1 MKSEQIL
8 ARPPLVLSQEQ
19 REFYFESGYLLL
31 EGFVSRQWL
40 DRLWEVSN
48 EFIERSRGL
57 KQSNTTLALEPT
69 HSAENPRLRRLIDP
83 TEHHPLYWEYVS
95 QGPLADVAE
104 DLLGPAFKFHHSKL
118 NFKWSSGG
126 EEIQWHQDIQFYPHT
141 NYSVAA
147 FGLYLSDV
155 DDEMGPMGVIP
166 GSHKGEIHDQYDEH
180 DQWVGH
186 IGEDALRRVDLN
198 KVEWLTGPA
207 GSVTVHNCRTVHGSL
222 PNMSDRGHCTWTCE
236 SGRPLLLHTCTAA
249 DALPLTS
256 RPSQTSHEGRMIRG
270 EPARWVEFDA
280 DACQLPPDRSDQP
293 GVTIFSSQNRE
304 RSV

>member
-1 MKSEQIL
+1 MKSEKIL
-8 ARPPLVLSQEQ
+8 ARPPRVLSQEQ
-19 REFYFESGYLLL
+19 REFYFENGYLLL
-31 EGFVSRQWL
+31 DGFVSRGWL
-40 DRLWEVSN
+40 ERLREVSN
-48 EFIERSRGL
+48 AFIERSRGL
-57 KQSNTTLALEPT
+57 TESDTMFALEPS

-83 TEHHPLYWEYVS
+83 TEHHPLFWEYVS

-126 EEIQWHQDIQFYPHT
+126 EEIKWHQDIQFYPHT

-155 DDEMGPMGVIP
+155 DHEMGPMGVIP
-166 GSHKGEIHDQYDEH
+166 GSHKGEIHDQYDEQ
-180 DQWVGH
+180 DQWVGY
-186 IGEDALRRVDLN
+186 IGEDALRRVDLD

-222 PNMSDRGHCTWTCE
+222 PNMSDRG
-236 SGRPLLLHTCTAA
+236 RPLLLHTCSAA
-249 DALPLTS
+249 DALPLTP

-270 EPARWVEFDA
+270 QPARWVEFDA
-280 DACQLPPDRSDQP
+280 DACQLPPDRSNQP

>member
-8 ARPPLVLSQEQ
+8 TGPPLVLSQEQ
-19 REFYFESGYLLL
+19 REFYFENGYLLL
-31 EGFVSRQWL
+31 EEFVSREWM

-57 KQSNTTLALEPT
+57 TESNTTLALEPT

-83 TEHHPLYWEYVS
+83 TEHHPLFWEYVS

-126 EEIQWHQDIQFYPHT
+126 EEIKWHQDIQFYPHT

-155 DDEMGPMGVIP
+155 DHEMGPMGVIP
-166 GSHKGEIHDQYDEH
+166 GSHQGEIHDQYDEQ

-186 IGEDALRRVDLN
+186 IGEDALRRVDLD

-207 GSVTVHNCRTVHGSL
+207 GSVTVHNCRTIHGSL
-222 PNMSDRGHCTWTCE
+222 PNMSDR
-236 SGRPLLLHTCTAA
+236 SRPLLLHTCTAA
-249 DALPLTS
+249 DALPLTP

-280 DACQLPPDRSDQP
+280 DACQLPPDRSNQP

-304 RSV
+304 RLV

>member
-19 REFYFESGYLLL
+19 REFYFENGYLLL
-31 EGFVSRQWL
+31 PEFVSPEWL
-40 DRLWEVSN
+40 ERLREVSN
-48 EFIERSRGL
+48 AFIERSRGL
-57 KQSNTTLALEPT
+57 MESDTVLALEPT

-83 TEHHPLYWEYVS
+83 TEHHPIYWEYVS

-126 EEIQWHQDIQFYPHT
+126 EEIKWHQDIQFYPHT

-147 FGLYLSDV
+147 FGLYLSGV
-155 DDEMGPMGVIP
+155 DHEMGPMGVIP
-166 GSHKGEIHDQYDEH
+166 GSHRGEIHDQYDEQ

-186 IGEDALRRVDLN
+186 IGEDALRRVDLD

-222 PNMSDRGHCTWTCE
+222 PNKSDR
-236 SGRPLLLHTCTAA
+236 SRPLLLHTCTAA
-249 DALPLTS
+249 DALPLTP

-270 EPARWVEFDA
+270 QPARWVEFDA
-280 DACQLPPDRSDQP
+280 DACQLPPDRSNQP

-304 RSV
+304 PSV

>member
-1 MKSEQIL
+1 MKSEKIL
-8 ARPPLVLSQEQ
+8 SRPPLVLSQEQ
-19 REFYFESGYLLL
+19 REFYFENGYLLL
-31 EGFVSRQWL
+31 VEFVSREWL

-48 EFIERSRGL
+48 AFIERSRGL
-57 KQSNTTLALEPT
+57 TESNATLALEPT

-83 TEHHPLYWEYVS
+83 TEHHPIYWEYVS

-118 NFKWSSGG
+118 NFKWSAGG
-126 EEIQWHQDIQFYPHT
+126 EEIKWHQDIQFYPHT

-166 GSHKGEIHDQYDEH
+166 GSHKGEIHDQYDEQ

-186 IGEDALRRVDLN
+186 IGEDALRHVDLD
-198 KVEWLTGPA
+198 KVEWFTGPA

-222 PNMSDRGHCTWTCE
+222 PNMTDR
-236 SGRPLLLHTCTAA
+236 SRPLLLHTCTAA
-249 DALPLTS
+249 DALPLTPRS
-256 RPSQTSHEGRMIRG
+256 SQTSHEGRMIRG
-270 EPARWVEFDA
+270 QPARWVEFDA
-280 DACQLPPDRSDQP
+280 DACQLPPDRSNQP

-304 RSV
+304 PSV

>member
-1 MKSEQIL
+1 METRMKSEQIL

-19 REFYFESGYLLL
+19 REFYFENGYLLL
-31 EGFVSRQWL
+31 PEFVSPEWL
-40 DRLWEVSN
+40 ERLREVSN
-48 EFIERSRGL
+48 AFIERSRGL
-57 KQSNTTLALEPT
+57 TESDTTLALEPT
-69 HSAENPRLRRLIDP
+69 HSAEKPRLRRLIDP
-83 TEHHPLYWEYVS
+83 TEHHPIYWEHVS

-126 EEIQWHQDIQFYPHT
+126 EEIKWHQDIQFYPHT

-147 FGLYLSDV
+147 FGLYLDDV
-155 DDEMGPMGVIP
+155 DHEMGPMGVIP
-166 GSHKGEIHDQYDEH
+166 GSHRGEIHDQYDEQ
-180 DQWVGH
+180 DNWVGH
-186 IGEDALRRVDLN
+186 IGEHALGRVDLD

-222 PNMSDRGHCTWTCE
+222 PNMSDR
-236 SGRPLLLHTCTAA
+236 SRPLLLHTCTAA
-249 DALPLTS
+249 DALPLTP

-270 EPARWVEFDA
+270 QPARWVTFDA
-280 DACQLPPDRSDQP
+280 DACQLPPDRSNQP

-304 RSV
+304 RSI

>member
-8 ARPPLVLSQEQ
+8 TRPPLVLSHEQ
-19 REFYFESGYLLL
+19 REFYFENGYLLL
-31 EGFVSRQWL
+31 KRFVSRQWL
-40 DRLWEVSN
+40 DRLRDVSD

-57 KQSNTTLALEPT
+57 TESNTTLALEPT

-83 TEHHPLYWEYVS
+83 TEHHPLFWEYVS

-126 EEIQWHQDIQFYPHT
+126 EEIKWHQDIQFYPHT

-186 IGEDALRRVDLN
+186 IGEDALQRVDLD

-222 PNMSDRGHCTWTCE
+222 PNTSDR
-236 SGRPLLLHTCTAA
+236 GRPLLLHTCTAA

-270 EPARWVEFDA
+270 EPARWVEFDG
-280 DACQLPPDRSDQP
+280 DACQLPPDRSNQP

>member
-8 ARPPLVLSQEQ
+8 AKPPLVLSHEQ
-19 REFYFESGYLLL
+19 REFYFENGYLLL
-31 EGFVSRQWL
+31 KRFVSRQWL
-40 DRLWEVSN
+40 DRLRDVSD

-57 KQSNTTLALEPT
+57 TESNTTLALEPT

-83 TEHHPLYWEYVS
+83 TEHHPLFWEYVS

-126 EEIQWHQDIQFYPHT
+126 EEIKWHQDIQFYPHT
-141 NYSVAA
+141 NYSIAA

-186 IGEDALRRVDLN
+186 IGEDALQRVDLD

-222 PNMSDRGHCTWTCE
+222 PNTSDR
-236 SGRPLLLHTCTAA
+236 GRPLLLHTCTAA

-280 DACQLPPDRSDQP
+280 DACQLPPDRSSQP

>member
-8 ARPPLVLSQEQ
+8 ARPPRVLDQAQ
-19 REFYFESGYLLL
+19 RESYLENGYLLL
-31 EGFVSRQWL
+31 EAFISREWL

-48 EFIERSRGL
+48 TFIERSRKL
-57 KQSNTTLALEPT
+57 TESDAMLALDPA
-69 HSAENPRLRRLIDP
+69 HSMDNPRLRRLIDP
-83 TEHHPLYWEYVS
+83 TEHHQLFWDYVS
-95 QGPLADVAE
+95 QGPLVDVAE
-104 DLLGPAFKFHHSKL
+104 DLLGPAFKFHHAKL

-126 EEIQWHQDIQFYPHT
+126 EEIKWHQDIQFYPHT
-141 NYSVAA
+141 NYGVAA
-147 FGLYLSDV
+147 FGLYMSDV

-166 GSHKGEIHDQYDEH
+166 GSHKGEIHDQYDAH

-186 IGEDALRRVDLN
+186 IGDDALERVDLN
-198 KVEWLTGPA
+198 KVKWLTGPA

-222 PNMSDRGHCTWTCE
+222 PNMSDR
-236 SGRPLLLHTCTAA
+236 SRPLLLQTYSAA
-249 DALPLTS
+249 DALPLTPRS
-256 RPSQTSHEGRMIRG
+256 TQTRHEGRMIRG

-280 DACQLPPDRSDQP
+280 ESCQLPPDRSKQP

>member
-126 EEIQWHQDIQFYPHT
+126 EERFSTSDSPD
-141 NYSVAA
+141 
-147 FGLYLSDV
+147 FGAPVHGFVRRVLSIV
-155 DDEMGPMGVIP
+155 RP
-166 GSHKGEIHDQYDEH
+166 
-180 DQWVGH
+180 
-186 IGEDALRRVDLN
+186 EDA
-198 KVEWLTGPA
+198 
-207 GSVTVHNCRTVHGSL
+207 C
-222 PNMSDRGHCTWTCE
+222 SD
-236 SGRPLLLHTCTAA
+236 
-249 DALPLTS
+249 
-256 RPSQTSHEGRMIRG
+256 
-270 EPARWVEFDA
+270 
-280 DACQLPPDRSDQP
+280 
-293 GVTIFSSQNRE
+293 
-304 RSV
+304 

>member
-8 ARPPLVLSQEQ
+8 ARPPLVLSHEQ
-19 REFYFESGYLLL
+19 REFYFENGYLLL
-31 EGFVSRQWL
+31 KRFVSRQWL
-40 DRLWEVSN
+40 DRLRDVSD

-57 KQSNTTLALEPT
+57 TESNTTLALEPT

-83 TEHHPLYWEYVS
+83 TEHHPLFWEYVS

-126 EEIQWHQDIQFYPHT
+126 EEIKWHQDIQFYPHT

-155 DDEMGPMGVIP
+155 DDEMGPMVVIP
-166 GSHKGEIHDQYDEH
+166 GSHKGEIHVQYDEH

-186 IGEDALRRVDLN
+186 IGEDALQRVDLD

-222 PNMSDRGHCTWTCE
+222 PNTSDR
-236 SGRPLLLHTCTAA
+236 GRPLLLHTCTAA
-249 DALPLTS
+249 DAFPLTP

-280 DACQLPPDRSDQP
+280 DACQLPPDRSNQP